1 MINELYSK
9 NEDIGVSFTTFDS
22 NILTFRSELKNLT
35 FSLSLVRL
43 QKTSELLEK
52 TIERKHYS
60 SQNLDSS
67 KIITAD
73 FGPPELDGER
83 VEMHLTLFDEHLNSR
98 YFYFDFQKTWTG
110 GGKFF
115 VRSLE
120 LE

>member
-9 NEDIGVSFTTFDS
+9 NEDIEVSFTTFNS

-43 QKTSELLEK
+43 QKASELLEK
-52 TIERKHYS
+52 TIERKHFS
-60 SQNLDSS
+60 SQPLDGGQL
-67 KIITAD
+67 ITAD
-73 FGPPELDGER
+73 FRPSELEGER
-83 VEMHLTLFDEHLNSR
+83 IEMHLTLFDEHLNSR
-98 YFYFDFQKTWTG
+98 YFYFDFQKKWTG

-120 LE
+120 LD